1 MVFLEW
7 SQLQPRPQ
15 TPGFFSWKSSGEEFV
30 TTLAAKNL
38 PLPLNTVNPLLS
50 SPGGLFLS
58 STFEAGGGLIERG
71 GLKERGGGLINLAK
85 RITSS
90 KNTVVGIFSWHLL
103 PVYQKLSRSRTSWT
117 CAYTIIISAVLI
129 FISWRLKLRISTD
142 RSRVSRG
149 RTCGSR
155 AVYCFV

>member
-58 STFEAGGGLIERG
+58 STFEAGGGLNREG
-71 GLKERGGGLINLAK
+71 GLKREGGGLN
-85 RITSS
+85 
-90 KNTVVGIFSWHLL
+90 
-103 PVYQKLSRSRTSWT
+103 
-117 CAYTIIISAVLI
+117 
-129 FISWRLKLRISTD
+129 
-142 RSRVSRG
+142 
-149 RTCGSR
+149 
-155 AVYCFV
+155 